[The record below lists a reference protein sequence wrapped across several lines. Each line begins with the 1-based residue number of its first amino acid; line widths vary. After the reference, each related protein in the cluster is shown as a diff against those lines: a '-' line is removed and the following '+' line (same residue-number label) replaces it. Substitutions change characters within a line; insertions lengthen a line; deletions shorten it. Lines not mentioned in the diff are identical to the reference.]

1 MPLFPHVELSVYLTV
16 SKSIHFYCTHY
27 LFVCFNYLWLRW
39 VFVVVYRLSLAVVS
53 KGYSLAVED
62 GLLTEVASFIAEHR
76 LWVCRLQ

>member
-53 KGYSLAVED
+53 KGYS
-62 GLLTEVASFIAEHR
+62 
-76 LWVCRLQ
+76 